1 MWCLIRQC
9 CVVCWLAVV
18 RRVLCVCVMFGVQLQ
33 SVQEQLGK
41 ISNDS
46 SSKKDKK
53 KHRAADGGMTSG
65 AAMAAVAATGS
76 YSQLAAAGRASSD
89 LSRAAPRYPSA
100 NAGTPQTTRQQQY
113 VTPARP
119 GASHLTTPTY
129 SMLTHTPARSAHS
142 YTTPHPQTFTPTA
155 SQTKPSLG
163 VAGAGSAQSRGKG
176 STVSRRGGAA
186 KGSRRSKALAP
197 ILPFDSDEE
206 DSAKPMTYDEK
217 RQLSLDINKL
227 PGTLSTGTAVSYA

>member
-1 MWCLIRQC
+1 MWCD
-9 CVVCWLAVV
+9 WLTVNAMVWSDWQG
-18 RRVLCVCVMFGVQLQ
+18 VMCGVQLQ

-41 ISNDS
+41 ISGDK

-53 KHRAADGGMTSG
+53 KHRDAVTSG
-65 AAMAAVAATGS
+65 VTLPTDGAG
-76 YSQLAAAGRASSD
+76 YSQSAAAARSD
-89 LSRAAPRYPSA
+89 LSRPPKYPAS
-100 NAGTPQTTRQQQY
+100 TPQMARQQPY

-129 SMLTHTPARSAHS
+129 STLTHTPAPAHS
-142 YTTPHPQTFTPTA
+142 YHTPNTAHQQMYTNTPMT
-155 SQTKPSLG
+155 QTKP
-163 VAGAGSAQSRGKG
+163 AAQSRAKG
-176 STVSRRGGAA
+176 SASSRRGTA
-186 KGSRRSKALAP
+186 KTPRRSKTSSALAP

-227 PGTLSTGTAVSYA
+227 PGDWREHLSLVTYMQTAQI